1 MENLVLAFTVVFPL
15 LVYLCLG
22 YLLRRLC
29 LWNETTVKQMNGIC
43 FQLFLPMLLFEN
55 VRNIN
60 LSEGVDFPLI
70 GFAAAAVIATFF
82 LAWLLVP
89 LLEKEKPKQGVMVQC
104 LFRSNFVLFGIPV
117 ALSLWGREQLGDTA
131 AVVAVIVPLFNFLAV
146 LSLELFREGK
156 IDYSRIGRKILTN
169 PLIVGALA
177 GLLLLVLEL
186 PLPGPLASA
195 TSAISKVATP
205 LGLMVLG
212 GSFSFSDTKGFL
224 RQLVICVTGRL
235 IVVPALWLSVAA
247 LLGFRDLAII
257 TLLPLFAS
265 PVATSSFAMAQQM
278 DGDSDLA
285 GQLVVYTSIFSIF
298 TMFFWIVILKNLALF

>member
-1 MENLVLAFTVVFPL
+1 MTEQPMKITGIIAEYNPFHNGHQWQILEARRRGATHVVAVMGGDFLQRGAPAL
-15 LVYLCLG
+15 MDKR
-22 YLLRRLC
+22 LR
-29 LWNETTVKQMNGIC
+29 
-43 FQLFLPMLLFEN
+43 
-55 VRNIN
+55 
-60 LSEGVDFPLI
+60 
-70 GFAAAAVIATFF
+70 AAAA
-82 LAWLLVP
+82 
-89 LLEKEKPKQGVMVQC
+89 
-104 LFRSNFVLFGIPV
+104 
-117 ALSLWGREQLGDTA
+117 
-131 AVVAVIVPLFNFLAV
+131 
-146 LSLELFREGK
+146 
-156 IDYSRIGRKILTN
+156 
-169 PLIVGALA
+169 LA
-177 GLLLLVLEL
+177 GGADLVLEL